1 MGALGHL
8 RPQWSFVADHQIKAD
23 KEVVAVWVGFGLPA
37 ACDTAARESDVRGRE
52 FAFLYRQ
59 VPTCRTT
66 IVDEIIR
73 LGDGEIED
81 VSPAGVGMG
90 IRVQH

>member
-8 RPQWSFVADHQIKAD
+8 GPQWSFVADHQIKAD
-23 KEVVAVWVGFGLPA
+23 KVVVAAWVGFGLP
-37 ACDTAARESDVRGRE
+37 AARESDVRGRE

-59 VPTCRTT
+59 VPTCRTP

-81 VSPAGVGMG
+81 VSPAGVGIG
-90 IRVQH
+90 VSLLGR